1 MWSELPCGG
10 RAGPLYASTT
20 STQRTGGPVTWSPV
34 WDSPHKLVE
43 NWARKVYTVI
53 ISCDGFHCPSMLT
66 LQPSNRG
73 WMASHGAARLADG
86 KMLNS
91 NRNGVG
97 ELLWLTGR
105 AHTVPETKTL
115 RWRPRPKIRLSLSY
129 SFKNLFLLFPVVQ
142 LGINELADWTS

>member
-1 MWSELPCGG
+1 MVWVAVWGEG
-10 RAGPLYASTT
+10 RTTVCIHNIHTAYRRSSDLISCVGQST
-20 STQRTGGPVTWSPV
+20 
-34 WDSPHKLVE
+34 KLVE
-43 NWARKVYTVI
+43 SLARKVYTVI

-91 NRNGVG
+91 DRNGVG

-115 RWRPRPKIRLSLSY
+115 RWRTRPKIRLSLSY
-129 SFKNLFLLFPVVQ
+129 SFKNLFLLFPMVQ